1 MNEHDPYG
9 GETRAEYL
17 KGLAKEF
24 GLPWSIVAIAAQM
37 LGPNEDFDG
46 LITTLE
52 DAAESG
58 EWIDRKK

>member
-1 MNEHDPYG
+1 MSEHDPYG
-9 GETRAEYL
+9 GQTRKQYL
-17 KGLAKEF
+17 KGLAIDF
-24 GLPWSIVAIAAQM
+24 GLPWEVVATAASM

-58 EWIDRKK
+58 EFDE